1 MKPMWKDA
9 ALAVALTLAAATARA
24 QISTGA
30 TPVYHGTL
38 KIVRPAVGT
47 LDKSTGIGTLRVR
60 GWRWK
65 LKEGSNGIF
74 PTREPLV
81 VALGEDSFRL
91 DAGSLTPSR
100 NRKVF
105 RYSAPHPGPR
115 AFRSFR
121 IARRAGG
128 SYLVSFTLI
137 GLDLSQLVMYNP
149 VCENLAVIVGDD
161 DGFTGVALKTRPAFS
176 PHVAIP
182 HPCKPP
188 AWPWLNQS

>member
-1 MKPMWKDA
+1 MKPMWKPA
-9 ALAVALTLAAATARA
+9 ALAVALPLAAAIARA

-47 LDKSTGIGTLRVR
+47 LDKSTGIRTLRVR

-65 LKEGSNGIF
+65 LKESSNGII

-105 RYSAPHPGPR
+105 RYSAPPGPARLPLLPDR
-115 AFRSFR
+115 A
-121 IARRAGG
+121 ARRWQLPGQLHPDRPR
-128 SYLVSFTLI
+128 SVSARHV
-137 GLDLSQLVMYNP
+137 QP
-149 VCENLAVIVGDD
+149 
-161 DGFTGVALKTRPAFS
+161 GV
-176 PHVAIP
+176 
-182 HPCKPP
+182 
-188 AWPWLNQS
+188 